1 MQDNLYWIWL
11 SRIKKLGSIKTNK
24 LLEIYSNPKEI
35 WNKTKEELV
44 KIEGIG
50 TETAKEILN
59 IEYRRNL
66 EKYLEYMDKNGIKLI
81 SIFDERYPKN
91 LKNIYDPPAILY
103 VKGNEKILNDFS
115 LAIVGCRENSVY
127 GAITT
132 KQIVKGLTE
141 NKITTIS
148 GLAKGIDSI
157 AGDETLNQNGK
168 TIAVVANGLDI
179 IYPSENKDLAEK
191 IIQNGGAI
199 VSEYVI
205 GTKPEKMNFPARN
218 RIISGIS
225 SGVIVVEA
233 KQKSGS
239 MITIDF
245 ALEQGRQVFAV
256 PGNITSKNSQGTN
269 ELIKQG
275 AKMVTCI
282 NDILEEYFFDE
293 VLH

>member
-1 MQDNLYWIWL
+1 MQDILYWIWL

-24 LLEIYSNPKEI
+24 LLEIYNNPKEI
-35 WNKTKEELV
+35 WNKAKEELV

-50 TETAKEILN
+50 TETAKEIVN

-127 GAITT
+127 GAVTT
-132 KQIVKGLTE
+132 KQIVKGLAQ

-179 IYPSENKDLAEK
+179 IYPSENKALAEK

-239 MITIDF
+239 MITVDF

-275 AKMVTCI
+275 AKMITCI
-282 NDILEEYFFDE
+282 EDVLEEY
-293 VLH
+293 L